1 MFYKKAILKN
11 IHRKATVLES
21 LLNKVAG
28 FQACNFIKKILQHRC
43 FPVNIVK
50 FFKKTYFEKHPLA
63 VFILRRTNR
72 LRRLVR
78 LKKFSVRQYKY
89 GTKSLVDGIF
99 LSFHRLIL
107 CDKTMLKLEKLCR
120 QD

>member
-1 MFYKKAILKN
+1 M
-11 IHRKATVLES
+11 LES

-89 GTKSLVDGIF
+89 GAKSLVDGIF